1 MTTTIK
7 GFFFDLDGTLVNT
20 HESNYRAYRDA
31 IKDITNV
38 EMGDELKSRIMR
50 GESSKTFLP
59 ALLPDADASQVD
71 AINKRKK
78 EAYPSH
84 LHLSDLNEYL
94 STFLEQMSEHY
105 ITILVTTA
113 KKANAEAVLDTHDIG
128 GLFNYKIYGE
138 DVSAMKPDSEAY
150 LLALNMS
157 GLSPDEVIAFED
169 SEKGIQAATNAGIK
183 TIHIR
188 NFND

>member
-1 MTTTIK
+1 MTTIIK

-31 IKDITNV
+31 IKDVTNV

-50 GESSKTFLP
+50 GEPSKTFLP

-105 ITILVTTA
+105 ITVLVTTA

-138 DVSAMKPDSEAY
+138 DVSAMKPDPEAY